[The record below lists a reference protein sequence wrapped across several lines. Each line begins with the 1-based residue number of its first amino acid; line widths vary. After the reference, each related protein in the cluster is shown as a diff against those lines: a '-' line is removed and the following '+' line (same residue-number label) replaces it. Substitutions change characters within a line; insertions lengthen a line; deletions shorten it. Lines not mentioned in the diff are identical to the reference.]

1 MPVENT
7 DMLSKYGG
15 GESAP
20 RLSRLG
26 GAEFEKV
33 KAKVKSNLK
42 EMAIDLLKLYAAR
55 RNSRGFAY
63 KTDEYLDE
71 EFAAAFPFTETDDQ
85 LKCIEEIDADLKS
98 TRIMD
103 RLLVGD
109 VGFGKTEVAMR
120 AAFKVVSNGFQAAF
134 LAPTTILAEQHYNTL
149 KQRMEHFDVKVAC
162 LNRFRTAAEQK
173 KIIKELSE
181 GKIDIAV
188 GTHRLL
194 SKDVRFKNLGLL
206 VLDEEQR
213 FGVED
218 KEKLKVIKTGVDVLT
233 MSATPIPRT
242 LHMALTG
249 MRDISTIA
257 TPPKERVAVESYV
270 TAQSDALIRDIIL
283 REFNRQGQ
291 VFLVYNRVETIDLFA
306 ARLKNLVPEVKI
318 AVAHGQMNE
327 VALENNIYKFS
338 RGLFDVLVCST
349 IIENG
354 IDMPNAN
361 TLVVCDADRLGLS
374 QLYQLRGRVGAR
386 KPSRLRLFFVQG
398 RQNTFRNGLQA
409 AVRHCRIQRAWQ
421 RLQNRH
427 EGP

>member
-1 MPVENT
+1 
-7 DMLSKYGG
+7 ML
-15 GESAP
+15 
-20 RLSRLG
+20 
-26 GAEFEKV
+26 
-33 KAKVKSNLK
+33 
-42 EMAIDLLKLYAAR
+42 
-55 RNSRGFAY
+55 
-63 KTDEYLDE
+63 
-71 EFAAAFPFTETDDQ
+71 Q
-85 LKCIEEIDADLKS
+85 
-98 TRIMD
+98 
-103 RLLVGD
+103 
-109 VGFGKTEVAMR
+109 
-120 AAFKVVSNGFQAAF
+120 
-134 LAPTTILAEQHYNTL
+134 
-149 KQRMEHFDVKVAC
+149 
-162 LNRFRTAAEQK
+162 
-173 KIIKELSE
+173 
-181 GKIDIAV
+181 
-188 GTHRLL
+188 
-194 SKDVRFKNLGLL
+194 KDVQFKDLGLCII
-206 VLDEEQR
+206 DEEQR

-361 TLVVCDADRLGLS
+361 TIIINNAQNFGLS
-374 QLYQLRGRVGAR
+374 
-386 KPSRLRLFFVQG
+386 
-398 RQNTFRNGLQA
+398 
-409 AVRHCRIQRAWQ
+409 
-421 RLQNRH
+421 
-427 EGP
+427 

>member
-1 MPVENT
+1 M
-7 DMLSKYGG
+7 
-15 GESAP
+15 
-20 RLSRLG
+20 
-26 GAEFEKV
+26 
-33 KAKVKSNLK
+33 
-42 EMAIDLLKLYAAR
+42 
-55 RNSRGFAY
+55 
-63 KTDEYLDE
+63 
-71 EFAAAFPFTETDDQ
+71 
-85 LKCIEEIDADLKS
+85 
-98 TRIMD
+98 
-103 RLLVGD
+103 VGD

-374 QLYQLRGRVGAR
+374 QLYQLRGRVGR
-386 KPSRLRLFFVQG
+386 GSRLAFAYFCTGTAKYFPKRLTSG
-398 RQNTFRNGLQA
+398 CAALPNTASLA
-409 AVRHCRIQRAWQ
+409 AASKS
-421 RLQNRH
+421 
-427 EGP
+427 P

>member
-1 MPVENT
+1 M
-7 DMLSKYGG
+7 
-15 GESAP
+15 
-20 RLSRLG
+20 
-26 GAEFEKV
+26 
-33 KAKVKSNLK
+33 
-42 EMAIDLLKLYAAR
+42 
-55 RNSRGFAY
+55 
-63 KTDEYLDE
+63 
-71 EFAAAFPFTETDDQ
+71 
-85 LKCIEEIDADLKS
+85 
-98 TRIMD
+98 
-103 RLLVGD
+103 
-109 VGFGKTEVAMR
+109 
-120 AAFKVVSNGFQAAF
+120 
-134 LAPTTILAEQHYNTL
+134 
-149 KQRMEHFDVKVAC
+149 
-162 LNRFRTAAEQK
+162 
-173 KIIKELSE
+173 
-181 GKIDIAV
+181 

-374 QLYQLRGRVGAR
+374 QLYQLRGRVGRGEHKSYCVLVSDNDNEATQAR
-386 KPSRLRLFFVQG
+386 LKVMTKTNDGFKISEEDLKLRGPGDFFGSRQHGLPAMHVADLGSDMNVLQEAQDAARETLASDPELLRPEHTQLKAAVARLFTL
-398 RQNTFRNGLQA
+398 NADTLN
-409 AVRHCRIQRAWQ
+409 
-421 RLQNRH
+421 
-427 EGP
+427 

>member
-1 MPVENT
+1 M
-7 DMLSKYGG
+7 
-15 GESAP
+15 
-20 RLSRLG
+20 
-26 GAEFEKV
+26 
-33 KAKVKSNLK
+33 
-42 EMAIDLLKLYAAR
+42 
-55 RNSRGFAY
+55 
-63 KTDEYLDE
+63 
-71 EFAAAFPFTETDDQ
+71 
-85 LKCIEEIDADLKS
+85 
-98 TRIMD
+98 
-103 RLLVGD
+103 
-109 VGFGKTEVAMR
+109 
-120 AAFKVVSNGFQAAF
+120 
-134 LAPTTILAEQHYNTL
+134 
-149 KQRMEHFDVKVAC
+149 
-162 LNRFRTAAEQK
+162 
-173 KIIKELSE
+173 
-181 GKIDIAV
+181 
-188 GTHRLL
+188 
-194 SKDVRFKNLGLL
+194 
-206 VLDEEQR
+206 
-213 FGVED
+213 
-218 KEKLKVIKTGVDVLT
+218 
-233 MSATPIPRT
+233 
-242 LHMALTG
+242 
-249 MRDISTIA
+249 
-257 TPPKERVAVESYV
+257 ESYV

-374 QLYQLRGRVGAR
+374 QLYQLRGAPAR
-386 KPSRLRLFFVQG
+386 KPSRLCLFFVQG